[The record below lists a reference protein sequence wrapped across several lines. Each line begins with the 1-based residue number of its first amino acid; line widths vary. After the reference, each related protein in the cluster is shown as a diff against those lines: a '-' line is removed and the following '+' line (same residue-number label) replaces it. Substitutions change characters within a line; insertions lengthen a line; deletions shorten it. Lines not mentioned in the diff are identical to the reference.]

1 MDAAAPSGVTDAAHV
16 IGRLRPRFRV
26 CYEALLGRDSA
37 AQGRVELTLVLDC
50 SIHSM
55 HAEAKGLDRWTLQCI
70 MDAILHDRFAPLLG
84 GTKATVFVPI
94 TFVRK
99 D

>member
-1 MDAAAPSGVTDAAHV
+1 M
-16 IGRLRPRFRV
+16 RPRFRA
-26 CYEALLGRDSA
+26 CYERLLGRDSV
-37 AQGRVELTLVLDC
+37 AQGRVELTLVVDC
-50 SIHSM
+50 DGSIHSM
-55 HAEAKGLDRWTLQCI
+55 HAEAKGLDRWTLQCV

-84 GTKATVFVPI
+84 GTKAMVFVPI